1 MAAGT
6 IKVVLDG
13 MCKNC
18 DLFDPTFECVH
29 ISDFSE
35 ESLNN
40 LENITC
46 SHKDCCERAYLIGK
60 MDTHNLIWKMKKE
73 DLT

>member
-29 ISDFSE
+29 ITSFSE

-46 SHKDCCERAYLIGK
+46 SHKDCCERAYLYGRGERIFPK
-60 MDTHNLIWKMKKE
+60 NKE
-73 DLT
+73 DEKW